1 MPAAAR
7 LAALAVGVSA
17 LGVAACG
24 GGGGTR
30 TITVRTP
37 REAAA
42 PARPPAPTASTHVIR
57 RWSDTLRRGDVAGAA
72 RYFAIPSIV
81 QIEPGAPPARIT
93 GRRDAIAFNLVL
105 PCGARLLRA
114 ERSGRYVNALFRLTE
129 RPGATCDAPGRT
141 ARTDF
146 LIRGGKIAEWRRAP
160 DEPGDAGEQRGAAPS
175 V

>member
-30 TITVRTP
+30 TITVRT
-37 REAAA
+37 RRGAAA
-42 PARPPAPTASTHVIR
+42 PARPPAPAASTRIIR

-81 QIEPGAPPARIT
+81 QIQPGAPPARIT
-93 GRRDAIAFNLVL
+93 GRGDAIAFNLVL

-114 ERSGRYVNALFRLTE
+114 ERS
-129 RPGATCDAPGRT
+129 
-141 ARTDF
+141 
-146 LIRGGKIAEWRRAP
+146 
-160 DEPGDAGEQRGAAPS
+160 
-175 V
+175 